1 MWLCEGAPVAAGSI
15 WLAAALRAAARR
27 CACSGAQRANSR
39 AVCARRRAAPPATLA
54 HVANAQRAPP
64 SAGMALNPNMSLSL
78 DERTVAALLHEDE
91 STFNMLGSLLPNAA
105 LAAAGARPGEPG
117 APLLQA
123 ANAAAMHHL
132 LALHSQQ
139 AGGAGLDVRREWAN
153 AMLVALRDQKLQQ
166 QVPGAPTAS
175 ALQRG
180 GAGAPSAFTVLAPGS
195 HSAGAAGSN
204 GGAPGSILQS
214 PFASHPR
221 GAGASGNGVSGGASG
236 AAPSTSSGS
245 AGRMPPPPPMPPPAP
260 MPPTPAQVPAA
271 LPGAGRA
278 AAPPPPPPPPAR
290 GAKRSSPTP
299 AGPAAAAGVKRGRKP
314 GPARPP
320 PGAAGAGT
328 GPASPPA
335 GGSAAGGGMPGA
347 GGATAAAAA
356 AGSGG
361 AGSGGD
367 ARACPSGESNDSHQE
382 TAEEPAAGGSAG
394 GAPGGAGSAAGGGAP
409 GPHPPLPPLH
419 EDCKLSET
427 EAEALRLKKVQD
439 KNRRNQRKF
448 RARQKV
454 RALARTARARSQA
467 CPGAGERRAHVSSG
481 AVSAAGGSA
490 AVLSRGRPVWRRSA
504 QEVCSQTN
512 RGGW

>member
-1 MWLCEGAPVAAGSI
+1 MWLCDGAPVATGNVRLPPQLRGRRQEVCML
-15 WLAAALRAAARR
+15 WRAAPT
-27 CACSGAQRANSR
+27 
-39 AVCARRRAAPPATLA
+39 AVRGARRRAAPPATLA

-64 SAGMALNPNMSLSL
+64 SVGMALNPNMSLSL

-221 GAGASGNGVSGGASG
+221 GAGGSGNGSA

-260 MPPTPAQVPAA
+260 MPPTPAQVAA
-271 LPGAGRA
+271 APPGAGRA
-278 AAPPPPPPPPAR
+278 AAQPPPPPPPPAR
-290 GAKRSSPTP
+290 GAKRGSPTP
-299 AGPAAAAGVKRGRKP
+299 AGPAAAAAAKRGRKP

-320 PGAAGAGT
+320 PGAAGAGA

-347 GGATAAAAA
+347 GGATAAA

-409 GPHPPLPPLH
+409 GAPPHLPPLH
-419 EDCKLSET
+419 EDCKLSEA

-454 RALARTARARSQA
+454 RPSRAERLSLRQSCTALCIPA
-467 CPGAGERRAHVSSG
+467 SG
-481 AVSAAGGSA
+481 TLTSAAA
-490 AVLSRGRPVWRRSA
+490 P
-504 QEVCSQTN
+504 
-512 RGGW
+512 

>member
-1 MWLCEGAPVAAGSI
+1 
-15 WLAAALRAAARR
+15 
-27 CACSGAQRANSR
+27 
-39 AVCARRRAAPPATLA
+39 
-54 HVANAQRAPP
+54 
-64 SAGMALNPNMSLSL
+64 
-78 DERTVAALLHEDE
+78 
-91 STFNMLGSLLPNAA
+91 
-105 LAAAGARPGEPG
+105 
-117 APLLQA
+117 
-123 ANAAAMHHL
+123 
-132 LALHSQQ
+132 
-139 AGGAGLDVRREWAN
+139 
-153 AMLVALRDQKLQQ
+153 
-166 QVPGAPTAS
+166 
-175 ALQRG
+175 
-180 GAGAPSAFTVLAPGS
+180 
-195 HSAGAAGSN
+195 
-204 GGAPGSILQS
+204 
-214 PFASHPR
+214 
-221 GAGASGNGVSGGASG
+221 
-236 AAPSTSSGS
+236 
-245 AGRMPPPPPMPPPAP
+245 
-260 MPPTPAQVPAA
+260 
-271 LPGAGRA
+271 
-278 AAPPPPPPPPAR
+278 
-290 GAKRSSPTP
+290 
-299 AGPAAAAGVKRGRKP
+299 VKRGRKP

-347 GGATAAAAA
+347 GAAAAAA

-367 ARACPSGESNDSHQE
+367 ARACPSGESYDSHQE